1 MQKLWKKLAVTVA
14 TVCLATGGVFCLI
27 GCGDN
32 TKSGTSYQYKNT
44 SYSYTDTYNLYD
56 DGSYERIYEGTEYYG
71 TVVLEIGTYKAN
83 GSSLSFTGTNALGD
97 GEQWPSGIVKYY
109 LISNPYN
116 GSLNTNLSISGRT
129 YTKHGSIT
137 KTSN

>member
-1 MQKLWKKLAVTVA
+1 MQKLWKKLAVVA
-14 TVCLATGGVFCLI
+14 TAVCLATGVFCI
-27 GCGDN
+27 TGCGDN
-32 TKSGTSYQYKNT
+32 TKSGTVYQYKT
-44 SYSYTDTYNLYD
+44 SSYTDTYNLYED
-56 DGSYERIYEGTEYYG
+56 ESYERIYEGDYYYG
-71 TVVLEIGTYKAN
+71 TVVLEIGTYKTN
-83 GSSLSFTGTNALGD
+83 GSSLSFTGKNALGD

-116 GSLNTNLSISGRT
+116 GTLNTNLSISGRT

>member
-1 MQKLWKKLAVTVA
+1 MQKLWKKLAVAVA
-14 TVCLATGGVFCLI
+14 TVCLATGGMFCLI

-32 TKSGTSYQYKNT
+32 TKSGTVYQYKST

-56 DGSYERIYEGTEYYG
+56 DGSYERIYEGPDFSRTTTIE
-71 TVVLEIGTYKAN
+71 TGTYKKN
-83 GSSLSFTGTNALGD
+83 GSTVTFTAETAIE
-97 GEQWPSGIVKYY
+97 EQWPSGPYKHWY
-109 LISNPYN
+109 LINPYS
-116 GSLNTNLSISGRT
+116 GYLDTNLSINATT